1 MIFMTQRKLKLPRR
15 CSPPAGRTRGSVPD
29 SLCCCHFMLQSVVKT
44 NGYMKRSV
52 NRGSTEDAEDE
63 VHQYREQNP
72 EQEPQERDIEN
83 SQTRRSRARSRSSRS
98 SRGAPTVKLVE
109 VEHVVEVHEAAG
121 EHHMLTV
128 RMRISTAKTPNV
140 EQRVVELKRQ
150 GVKKVRAGNSI
161 RTRHTKQLQLRTPCA
176 KDPAPSN
183 GACKHKHD
191 ATHSMRSEDEL

>member
-98 SRGAPTVKLVE
+98 SRGAP
-109 VEHVVEVHEAAG
+109 HVD
-121 EHHMLTV
+121 
-128 RMRISTAKTPNV
+128 
-140 EQRVVELKRQ
+140 RQ
-150 GVKKVRAGNSI
+150 DEDQHSEDAECGAECS
-161 RTRHTKQLQLRTPCA
+161 RTQATGSQKGPSKQQHQDQAHQTITIAHAMCERPCA
-176 KDPAPSN
+176 FQ
-183 GACKHKHD
+183 
-191 ATHSMRSEDEL
+191 RRL

>member
-1 MIFMTQRKLKLPRR
+1 MLL
-15 CSPPAGRTRGSVPD
+15 
-29 SLCCCHFMLQSVVKT
+29 SLYVSIIVKT
-44 NGYMKRSV
+44 NGHMKRSV
-52 NRGSTEDAEDE
+52 NRESTEDAEDE

-150 GVKKVRAGNSI
+150 GVKKVRAGTASGPGTPTI
-161 RTRHTKQLQLRTPCA
+161 TIAHAMCERPCA
-176 KDPAPSN
+176 FQ
-183 GACKHKHD
+183 
-191 ATHSMRSEDEL
+191 RRL